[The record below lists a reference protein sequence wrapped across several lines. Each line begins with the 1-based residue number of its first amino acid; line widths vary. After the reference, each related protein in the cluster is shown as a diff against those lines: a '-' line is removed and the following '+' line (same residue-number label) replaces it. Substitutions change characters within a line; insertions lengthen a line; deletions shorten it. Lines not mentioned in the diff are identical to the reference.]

1 MDRMAKSLV
10 LFSAALMAHQ
20 VPSFFVYG
28 EPDRPIDLGFLHVE
42 TVMERRSL
50 HSGQVSA
57 HKHDRMAQITF
68 WSRGR
73 GEYFIEDRRLDF
85 IAPAVSFIP
94 SGVVHGFT
102 VAPDESDAVVA
113 SIADSALP
121 PIAALSALPIEEP
134 LMVRGQAESR
144 FWPSLAATMQRL
156 LEEYQLGQ
164 GAPLAA
170 LLAVAMNDIA
180 LLGRTGRTGERE
192 GHDLAFAF
200 RRLVD
205 RHFRDAWPVER
216 YVAALGTTPHLLARA
231 CGTSHGLSVKAFIDR
246 RRLIEA
252 KRLLVFTIRSVE
264 DVAYEIG
271 FRDPAYFSRFF
282 RKHAGAP
289 PGQWRAGQV
298 QPSHLGAAKE
308 PSPTV

>member
-1 MDRMAKSLV
+1 MSDR
-10 LFSAALMAHQ
+10 

-28 EPDRPIDLGFLHVE
+28 EPDRPVDVGFLHVE
-42 TVMERRSL
+42 TVMERKSL

-57 HKHDRMAQITF
+57 HRHDRMAQITF
-68 WSRGR
+68 WTRGR

-85 IAPAVSFIP
+85 IAPAVSYIP

-102 VAPDESDAVVA
+102 VAPEETDAIVA

-134 LMVRGQAESR
+134 IMVRGQVESR
-144 FWPSLAATMQRL
+144 LWPSLAATMQRL
-156 LEEYQLGQ
+156 LEDYQQGLMTPLG
-164 GAPLAA
+164 A

-180 LLGRTGRTGERE
+180 LLGQTGRTGERE
-192 GHDLAFAF
+192 GHDLAQAF

-205 RHFRDAWPVER
+205 RHFRDAWPIAR
-216 YVAALGTTPHLLARA
+216 YVEALGTTPHLLARA
-231 CGTSHGLSVKAFIDR
+231 CGASHGQSVKAFIDR

-282 RKHAGAP
+282 RKHVGEP
-289 PGQWRAGQV
+289 PGEWRAGQV
-298 QPSHLGAAKE
+298 RRAG
-308 PSPTV
+308 